1 MRIKFCLI
9 IICLIIFGC
18 KSVKEPDYDYI
29 ERIGQLTPG
38 GGGTPTLEVYV
49 DKEDRYYMYH
59 LSFPHP
65 NGDGKTWYQGDYDT
79 LPFGEIVKVIG
90 VESSYWA
97 AENYYKLHIMVKSI
111 ELYDGN
117 YKHGPEPQPPE
128 VINE

>member
-18 KSVKEPDYDYI
+18 KSVNYI
-29 ERIGQLTPG
+29 ERIGLLTPG

-49 DKEDRYYMYH
+49 DKEDRYYMYN
-59 LSFPHP
+59 LGFPHP

-90 VESSYWA
+90 VENSYWVDLGDGHKRY
-97 AENYYKLHIMVKSI
+97 NLHILVKSI

-117 YKHGPEPQPPE
+117 YKYGPEPQPPE
-128 VINE
+128 STDE

>member
-1 MRIKFCLI
+1 MKFKFYLI
-9 IICLIIFGC
+9 IVCLIIFSC
-18 KSVKEPDYDYI
+18 KSKEEPIYI

-111 ELYDGN
+111 ELYNGN

-128 VINE
+128 SIDE

>member
-29 ERIGQLTPG
+29 EVIGELTPG

-49 DKEDRYYMYH
+49 DEEERYYIYN

-65 NGDGKTWYQGDYDT
+65 NGDGKTWYKGDYDT

-90 VESSYWA
+90 VENSYWA

-111 ELYDGN
+111 ELYNGN
-117 YKHGPEPQPPE
+117 YKYGPEPQPPE